1 MGQVGITTMNQY
13 NMGYHLK
20 EGFRSIFTHGLMSF
34 AAVCMIVACLII
46 MGSFSLLAVNL
57 DSTLGDLEAENEFTA
72 YVDEGMDEADA
83 RALQEEILQIP
94 NVASATFVDGRQA
107 LEDYKQRYVDSENAV
122 LFEDLPEDLLQ
133 HRYRIHVVDIEQLA
147 QTVASVEGVDGISD
161 TQAALDVARGFV
173 TVRNVAGAV
182 AWILILL
189 LLVISLFIIANTIK
203 LATFHRREEIAIMK
217 MCGATNWFVRW
228 PFLFEGMLL
237 GLVGAAVAFFLQ
249 WGVYGLMVTAISE
262 YGGLQL
268 IAIVPFQTLAL
279 RVAAIFAGAGLLIG
293 AGGSLLAIRKFLQV

>member
-1 MGQVGITTMNQY
+1 
-13 NMGYHLK
+13 MGYHLK
-20 EGFRSIFTHGLMSF
+20 EGFHSIFTHGLMSF

-46 MGSFSLLAVNL
+46 MGSFSLVAVNL
-57 DSTLGDLEAENEFTA
+57 DNTLGDLEAENEFTA
-72 YVDEGMDEADA
+72 YVDETLSETQA
-83 RALQEEILQIP
+83 RAIQAKLEAVP
-94 NVASATFVDGRQA
+94 NVSSATFVTAEQA
-107 LEDYKQRYVDSENAV
+107 LEDYRQRYVDSEYAE
-122 LFEDLPEDLLQ
+122 LFDLPSEVLR

-147 QTVASVEGVDGISD
+147 ETVAAVEQVDGIAD
-161 TQAALDVARGFV
+161 IQAALEGAQGFV

-182 AWILILL
+182 AWILILM

-228 PFLFEGMLL
+228 PFIFEGMIL
-237 GLVGAAVAFFLQ
+237 GLVGALLAFLIQ
-249 WGVYGLMVTAISE
+249 WGIYSVIITAIAE

-268 IAIVPFQTLAL
+268 IAIVPFQSLAL
-279 RVAAIFAGAGLLIG
+279 RVLGAFAAAGLAIG

>member
-1 MGQVGITTMNQY
+1 
-13 NMGYHLK
+13 MGYHLK
-20 EGFRSIFTHGLMSF
+20 EGFHSIFTHGLMSF

-46 MGSFSLLAVNL
+46 MGSCSLVAVSL
-57 DSTLGDLEAENEFTA
+57 DNTLGDLEAQNEFTA
-72 YVDEGMDEADA
+72 YVEEGMDEAGA
-83 RALQEEILQIP
+83 RALESQILQIP
-94 NVASATFVDGRQA
+94 NVASATFVNGQQA
-107 LEDYKQRYVDSENAV
+107 LEDYRERYVDSENAV

-133 HRYRIHVVDIEQLA
+133 HRFRIRVVDIEQLA
-147 QTVASVEGVDGISD
+147 QTVEAVEAVDGISD

-189 LLVISLFIIANTIK
+189 LLIISLFIIANTIK

-228 PFLFEGMLL
+228 PFIFEGMILGFIGALL
-237 GLVGAAVAFFLQ
+237 AFLIQ
-249 WGVYGLMVTAISE
+249 WGIYSIIVAAIAE

-268 IAIVPFQTLAL
+268 IAIVPFKTLAL
-279 RVAAIFAGAGLLIG
+279 RVLGAFAAAGLAIG
-293 AGGSLLAIRKFLQV
+293 AGGSFLAIRKFLQV

>member
-1 MGQVGITTMNQY
+1 
-13 NMGYHLK
+13 
-20 EGFRSIFTHGLMSF
+20 MSF

-46 MGSFSLLAVNL
+46 IGSFSLVAVNL
-57 DSTLGDLEAENEFTA
+57 DNTLGDLEAQNEFTA
-72 YVDEGMDEADA
+72 YVEEGMDEAGA
-83 RALQEEILQIP
+83 RALESQILQIP
-94 NVASATFVDGRQA
+94 NVASATFVNGQQA
-107 LEDYKQRYVDSENAV
+107 LEDYRERYVDSENAV

-133 HRYRIHVVDIEQLA
+133 HRFRIRVVDIEQLA
-147 QTVASVEGVDGISD
+147 QTVEAVEAVDGISD

-189 LLVISLFIIANTIK
+189 LLIISLFIIANTIK

-228 PFLFEGMLL
+228 PFIFEGMIL
-237 GLVGAAVAFFLQ
+237 GFLGAVVAFFLQ
-249 WGVYGLMVTAISE
+249 WGIYSLMVTAITE

-268 IAIVPFQTLAL
+268 IAIVPFQTLAPQ
-279 RVAAIFAGAGLLIG
+279 VAVIFVAAGLLIG

>member
-1 MGQVGITTMNQY
+1 
-13 NMGYHLK
+13 MGYHLK
-20 EGFRSIFTHGLMSF
+20 EGFHSIFTHGLMSF

-46 MGSFSLLAVNL
+46 MGSFSLVAVNL
-57 DSTLGDLEAENEFTA
+57 DNTLGDLEAQNEFTA
-72 YVDEGMDEADA
+72 YVEEGMDEAGA
-83 RALQEEILQIP
+83 RALESQILQIP
-94 NVASATFVDGRQA
+94 NVASATFVNGQQA
-107 LEDYKQRYVDSENAV
+107 LEDYRERYVDSENAV

-133 HRYRIHVVDIEQLA
+133 HRFRIRVVDIEQLA
-147 QTVASVEGVDGISD
+147 QTVEAVEAVDGISD

-189 LLVISLFIIANTIK
+189 LLIISLFIIANTIK

-228 PFLFEGMLL
+228 PFIFEGMIL
-237 GLVGAAVAFFLQ
+237 GFLGAVVAFFLQ
-249 WGVYGLMVTAISE
+249 WGIYSLMVTAITE

-268 IAIVPFQTLAL
+268 IAIVPFQTLAPQ
-279 RVAAIFAGAGLLIG
+279 VAVIFVAAGLLIG

>member
-1 MGQVGITTMNQY
+1 MNQY

-20 EGFRSIFTHGLMSF
+20 EGFHSIFTHGLMSF

-46 MGSFSLLAVNL
+46 MGSFSLVAVNL
-57 DSTLGDLEAENEFTA
+57 DNTLGDLEAENEFTA
-72 YVDEGMDEADA
+72 YVEEGMAEDDA
-83 RALQEEILQIP
+83 QALQTELEQIP
-94 NVASATFVDGRQA
+94 NVSSVTFVNGEQA
-107 LEDYKQRYVDSENAV
+107 LEDYRQRYVDSENAA

-133 HRYRIHVVDIEQLA
+133 HRFRIHVVDIESLS
-147 QTVASVEGVDGISD
+147 QTVAAVAEVDGISE
-161 TQAALDVARGFV
+161 TQAALDIAQGFI
-173 TVRNVAGAV
+173 TIRNMAGAV

-189 LLVISLFIIANTIK
+189 LLIISLFIIANTIK

-228 PFLFEGMLL
+228 PFIFEGMIL
-237 GLVGAAVAFFLQ
+237 GFVGAIVAFFLQ
-249 WGVYGLMVTAISE
+249 WGIYSLMVTAISE

-268 IAIVPFQTLAL
+268 IAVVPFQTLAL
-279 RVAAIFAGAGLLIG
+279 RVAAIFAAAGLLIG

>member
-1 MGQVGITTMNQY
+1 
-13 NMGYHLK
+13 MGYHLK
-20 EGFRSIFTHGLMSF
+20 EGFHSIFTHGLMSF

-46 MGSFSLLAVNL
+46 MGSFSLVAVNL
-57 DSTLGDLEAENEFTA
+57 DNTLGDLEAQNEFTA
-72 YVDEGMDEADA
+72 YVEEGMDEAGA
-83 RALQEEILQIP
+83 RALESQILQIP
-94 NVASATFVDGRQA
+94 NVASATFVNGQQA
-107 LEDYKQRYVDSENAV
+107 LEDYRERYVDSENAV

-133 HRYRIHVVDIEQLA
+133 HRFRIRVVDIEQLA
-147 QTVASVEGVDGISD
+147 QTVEAVEAVDGISD

-189 LLVISLFIIANTIK
+189 LLIISLFIIANTIK

-228 PFLFEGMLL
+228 PFIFEGMIL
-237 GLVGAAVAFFLQ
+237 GFLGAVVAFFLQ
-249 WGVYGLMVTAISE
+249 WGIYSLMVTAITE

-268 IAIVPFQTLAL
+268 IAIVPFQTLAPQVAVIF
-279 RVAAIFAGAGLLIG
+279 VAAWLLIG

>member
-1 MGQVGITTMNQY
+1 
-13 NMGYHLK
+13 MGYHLK
-20 EGFRSIFTHGLMSF
+20 EGFHSIFTHGLMSF

-46 MGSFSLLAVNL
+46 MGSFSLVAVSL
-57 DSTLGDLEAENEFTA
+57 DNTLGDLEAQNEFTA
-72 YVDEGMDEADA
+72 YVEEGMDEAGA
-83 RALQEEILQIP
+83 RALESQILQIP
-94 NVASATFVDGRQA
+94 NVASATFVNGQQA
-107 LEDYKQRYVDSENAV
+107 LDDYRERYVDSENAV

-133 HRYRIHVVDIEQLA
+133 HRFRIRVVDIEQLA
-147 QTVASVEGVDGISD
+147 QTVEAVEAVDGISD

-189 LLVISLFIIANTIK
+189 LLIISLFIIANTIK

-228 PFLFEGMLL
+228 PFIFEGMIL
-237 GLVGAAVAFFLQ
+237 GFLGAVVAFFLQ
-249 WGVYGLMVTAISE
+249 WGIYSLMVTAITE

-268 IAIVPFQTLAL
+268 IAIVPFQTLAPQ
-279 RVAAIFAGAGLLIG
+279 VAVIFVAAGLLIG

>member
-1 MGQVGITTMNQY
+1 
-13 NMGYHLK
+13 MGYHLK
-20 EGFRSIFTHGLMSF
+20 EGFHSIFTHGLMSF

-46 MGSFSLLAVNL
+46 MGSFSLVAVNL
-57 DSTLGDLEAENEFTA
+57 DNTLGDLEAQNEFTA
-72 YVDEGMDEADA
+72 YVEEGMDEAGA
-83 RALQEEILQIP
+83 RALESQILQIP
-94 NVASATFVDGRQA
+94 NVASATFVNGQQA
-107 LEDYKQRYVDSENAV
+107 LDDYRERYVDSENAV

-133 HRYRIHVVDIEQLA
+133 HRFRIRVVDIEQLA
-147 QTVASVEGVDGISD
+147 QTVEAVEAVDGISD

-189 LLVISLFIIANTIK
+189 LLIISLFIIANTIK

-228 PFLFEGMLL
+228 PFIFEGMIL
-237 GLVGAAVAFFLQ
+237 GFLGAVVAFFLQ
-249 WGVYGLMVTAISE
+249 WGIYSLMVTAITE

-268 IAIVPFQTLAL
+268 IAIVPFQTLAPQ
-279 RVAAIFAGAGLLIG
+279 VAVIFVAAGLLIG

>member
-1 MGQVGITTMNQY
+1 MNQY

-20 EGFRSIFTHGLMSF
+20 EGFHSIFTHGLMSF

-46 MGSFSLLAVNL
+46 MGSFSLVAVNL
-57 DSTLGDLEAENEFTA
+57 DNTLGDLEAENEFTA
-72 YVDEGMDEADA
+72 YVEEGMAEADA
-83 RALQEEILQIP
+83 RALQTELEQIP
-94 NVASATFVDGRQA
+94 NVSSVTFVNGEQA
-107 LEDYKQRYVDSENAV
+107 LEDYKQRYVDSENAA

-133 HRYRIHVVDIEQLA
+133 HRFRIHVVDIESLS
-147 QTVASVEGVDGISD
+147 QTVAAVAEVDGISE
-161 TQAALDVARGFV
+161 TQAALDIAQGFI
-173 TVRNVAGAV
+173 TIRNMAGAV

-189 LLVISLFIIANTIK
+189 LLIISLFIIANTIK

-228 PFLFEGMLL
+228 PFIFEGMIL
-237 GLVGAAVAFFLQ
+237 GFVGAVVAFFLQ
-249 WGVYGLMVTAISE
+249 WGIYSLMVTAISE

-268 IAIVPFQTLAL
+268 IAVVPFQTLAL
-279 RVAAIFAGAGLLIG
+279 RVAAIFAAAGLLIG